1 MSEALPFLV
10 ITVGFDKPYRLA
22 KAVFDNPDIE
32 PVAASPESPTIDIP
46 SANGE
51 PSGLGLD
58 LGVLYKELAPLERL
72 QRLAEGKGVRWAAP
86 VAAKHIVT
94 EAVGKVGVKIVRDYA
109 IEIAVLSVGAASGIG
124 GLREFCY
131 LGMSPLV
138 HYLLGRFETDSRS
151 RFDHGGRLRLLVLLL
166 RRHSRRHG
174 RGPQDQ
180 AHTWNRKEV
189 QIANESS
196 PRLEPGQFGT

>member
-1 MSEALPFLV
+1 MRTNCEADTDSVALATLISSTFAFLLSLLAAYLLNVPIDPVCMSEALPFLV

-32 PVAASPESPTIDIP
+32 PVAASPESPTMELP

-86 VAAKHIVT
+86 VAAKHSVI
-94 EAVGKVGVKIVRDYA
+94 EAVSKVGVKIVRDYA

-131 LGMSPLV
+131 LGEWS
-138 HYLLGRFETDSRS
+138 H
-151 RFDHGGRLRLLVLLL
+151 
-166 RRHSRRHG
+166 
-174 RGPQDQ
+174 
-180 AHTWNRKEV
+180 
-189 QIANESS
+189 
-196 PRLEPGQFGT
+196 